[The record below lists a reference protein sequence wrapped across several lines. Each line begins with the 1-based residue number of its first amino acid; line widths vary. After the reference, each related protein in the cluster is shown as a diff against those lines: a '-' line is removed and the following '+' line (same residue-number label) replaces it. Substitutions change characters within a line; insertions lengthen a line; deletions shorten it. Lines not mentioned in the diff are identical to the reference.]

1 MFDPEKL
8 LGSMVGDV
16 LGGAFGGKRHK
27 KKSAFRTGNIAGKAA
42 LGLGALGVAI
52 AAYEHMKQKGATQSA
67 PAGYV
72 PSATHSPLTAPSR
85 VSVLPTMGPPSAPV
99 MMPPP
104 PPPAFSFD
112 RLTDRE
118 AEAVLLVQAMIAAA
132 QADGNI
138 DADER
143 ERILARAS
151 EAGLDASTRVFLE
164 SQLQSPATIDELAA
178 RTRPDQVDEVYA
190 AALLTIHIDVEAER
204 RFLSAFAMKLGL
216 DESRRQ
222 AIHDAL
228 LDPP

>member
-52 AAYEHMKQKGATQSA
+52 AAYEHMKQKGAAQPAPVEYMPPATQS
-67 PAGYV
+67 P
-72 PSATHSPLTAPSR
+72 PP
-85 VSVLPTMGPPSAPV
+85 VLPQPPSGPAV
-99 MMPPP
+99 MPPP

-132 QADGNI
+132 QADGTI
-138 DADER
+138 DGEER
-143 ERILARAS
+143 QRILARAS

-204 RFLSAFAMKLGL
+204 RFLSAFAAKLGL
-216 DESRRQ
+216 DDARRQ
-222 AIHDAL
+222 TIHDAL
-228 LDPP
+228 LGPP